1 MLCYACGLTDR
12 LARLLQNCSS
22 EYSGLL
28 LAAGGVNS
36 RLIVGNI
43 DKNDGPRGSRARC
56 GRGSAEVSQ
65 VLPHRVVGRPSGTT
79 YRLKPHA
86 RVARQRNNALVPCPA
101 TVWGTHCDCEI
112 TTERAMGQRLA
123 VRSLTCLSA
132 TGTHMP
138 YRIIQYY
145 LPPDKGDIPAFT
157 PAEAG
162 TRLSDPGGMQG

>member
-12 LARLLQNCSS
+12 LAKLLENCSS

-28 LAAGGVNS
+28 LAAGGANS

-65 VLPHRVVGRPSGTT
+65 VLPRRVVGRPSGTT
-79 YRLKPHA
+79 YRLKQHA
-86 RVARQRNNALVPCPA
+86 RVARQQNNALVPCPA

-112 TTERAMGQRLA
+112 TTERAMGQRLRYGHSSSQSNLPLRYGNSHGIQDHT
-123 VRSLTCLSA
+123 VLPA
-132 TGTHMP
+132 T
-138 YRIIQYY
+138 RQ
-145 LPPDKGDIPAFT
+145 
-157 PAEAG
+157 
-162 TRLSDPGGMQG
+162 R

>member
-79 YRLKPHA
+79 YRLKLHA
-86 RVARQRNNALVPCPA
+86 RVARQQNNALVPCPA

-112 TTERAMGQRLA
+112 TTERATGQRLRYGHSSSQSNLPLRYGNSHA
-123 VRSLTCLSA
+123 IQDHTVLPA
-132 TGTHMP
+132 T
-138 YRIIQYY
+138 RQ
-145 LPPDKGDIPAFT
+145 
-157 PAEAG
+157 
-162 TRLSDPGGMQG
+162 R